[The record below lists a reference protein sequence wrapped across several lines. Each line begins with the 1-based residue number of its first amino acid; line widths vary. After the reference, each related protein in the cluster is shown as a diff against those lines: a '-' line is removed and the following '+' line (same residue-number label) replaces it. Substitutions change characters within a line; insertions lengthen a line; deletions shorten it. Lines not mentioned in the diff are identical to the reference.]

1 MRLQLLILSLMC
13 SGVVAVH
20 ADEPTVSYIFPAGG
34 QRGTTVNFHVGGHY
48 LHDNCPIRMD
58 GAGVVVSEQL
68 QRTDHTLWFEGPVI
82 PLPDSQQKEDY
93 PVDHRGSVQIDA
105 NAVPGT
111 RWWRVHTSQGVTAG
125 MPFVVGDLPEIVE
138 QEIDGDPIPQQVT
151 LPVTVNGRIFPRRDV
166 DVWTV
171 WLQAGETV
179 ACEVAAES
187 LRSPLDATIS
197 VIGPQGG
204 VIARCD
210 DARGRDPRLVFTA
223 EVAGDYAVHIW
234 DAELGGLQDYVYRLS
249 LRRGPVPERVYP
261 LGAQRGSTV
270 QLECITAD
278 GSGDSQTVT
287 IPADAA
293 ELYTLPGA
301 EQLSLQVSDLPELL
315 EQEPNGEAAS
325 AQQLVVG
332 SVANGRI
339 DEPGDVDVWHLQA
352 TKDQPLWLE
361 LNAARLG
368 SPLDSLLQIFNAE
381 GKMVAESDDLGN
393 GQTDSALTFSPPADG
408 DYEIR
413 VSDSFRSRGGVEF
426 AYRLLVVPAVDLR
439 PSFQLSLPADALT
452 VNRGGEVK
460 LKVTAERLHGFAE
473 AIELQVD
480 GLPEGV
486 TVEGTEIPEKK
497 NDVQL
502 VFRADAAAVVSLQAI
517 TVRGRVKP
525 AASEQSAAAEQQQP
539 TEQTAATAAAGAE
552 QTQGSDETGA
562 ATIVATVAA
571 GAGGSSGTAI
581 WLSVAVPTPFRFLGD
596 FETRYAPRGSAFT
609 RRYRIERGDYAG
621 PLTVSLA
628 ERQTRH
634 LQGVTG
640 PVIEVPAGESEFE
653 YTVLLPPWMEIGRTS
668 RTCLMAVGQVA
679 TEDGRTHA
687 VSYTS
692 FEQNDQIIVL
702 VDPGRMSLRLEQDSL
717 LAEAGTVAELP
728 FEVQRAADLQGPV
741 TVELIVPQHIHGIQC
756 DAVILKGN
764 AATGTLRL
772 QTAAGGAGP
781 FNMPL
786 LVRATVGS
794 GPQLAHAEADL
805 TLVVP

>member
-13 SGVVAVH
+13 GGAIAVR

-34 QRGTTVNFHVGGHY
+34 QRGTTVSFHVGGHY

-58 GAGVVVSEQL
+58 GDGVVVSEQL
-68 QRTDHTLWFEGPVI
+68 QRTERTLWFEGPVI

-105 NAVPGT
+105 NAQPGS

-125 MPFVVGDLPEIVE
+125 MPFVVGDLPEVVE
-138 QEIDGDPIPQQVT
+138 QEIDGAPIPQQVT

-166 DVWTV
+166 DVWTFS
-171 WLQAGETV
+171 LQAGETV
-179 ACEVAAES
+179 VCDVAAES

-197 VIGPQGG
+197 VVGPQGG

-210 DARGRDPRLVFTA
+210 DARGRDPRLVFSA
-223 EVAGDYAVHIW
+223 EVAGDYAVSIW
-234 DAELGGLQDYVYRLS
+234 DAQLGGLQDYVYRLS
-249 LRRGPVPERVYP
+249 LRRGPVLESVYP

-270 QLECITAD
+270 QLESIAAD
-278 GSGDSQTVT
+278 GSAEQQAVSV
-287 IPADAA
+287 PADAA
-293 ELYTLPGA
+293 EQWHLPWA

-315 EQEPNGEAAS
+315 EHEPNAEAVS

-339 DEPGDVDVWHLQA
+339 DEPGDVDVWRLQA
-352 TKDQPLWLE
+352 TKDQPLWLD

-381 GKMVAESDDLGN
+381 GTMVAESDDLAS
-393 GQTDSALTFSPPADG
+393 GQTDSALIFRPPTDG
-408 DYEIR
+408 DYEVR
-413 VSDSFRSRGGVEF
+413 VSDSFRSRGGAEF
-426 AYRLLVVPAVDLR
+426 AYRLQVVPAADLR

-460 LKVTAERLHGFAE
+460 LKVTVERLHGFSE
-473 AIELQVD
+473 AIVLQVD

-502 VFRADAAAVVSLQAI
+502 VFRADAAAGVSLQAL
-517 TVRGRVKP
+517 TVRGSVKP
-525 AASEQSAAAEQQQP
+525 AVPEQAVPEKAAAGEQTAVTVAVGAEQQQG
-539 TEQTAATAAAGAE
+539 T
-552 QTQGSDETGA
+552 DETGA

-571 GAGGSSGTAI
+571 GAGGSSGTAL

-653 YTVLLPPWMEIGRTS
+653 YTVQLPPWMEIGRTS
-668 RTCLMAVGQVA
+668 RTCLMAVGQVT
-679 TEDGRTHA
+679 TEDGGTHN

-702 VDPGRMSLRLEQDSL
+702 VDPGQMSLRLDQESL
-717 LAEAGTVAELP
+717 LAEAGSVAELP
-728 FEVQRAADLQGPV
+728 FEVQRANDLQGPV
-741 TVELIVPQHIHGIQC
+741 TVELIVPQHMHGIVC
-756 DAVILKGN
+756 SPVILAGDTT
-764 AATGTLRL
+764 TGALRL
-772 QTAAGGAGP
+772 QTAASGAGP

-786 LVRATVGS
+786 LVRATVGT
-794 GPQLAHAEADL
+794 GARQVRAEAGL
-805 TLVVP
+805 TLAAP